1 MGRLTVFKIDRSRA
15 DLAAAYKKDP
25 LNPYPSSD
33 LQKVLQRLRW
43 GDARGRAIII
53 CTVPEKE
60 WRLGQF
66 GERRG
71 NPVTVGETAYH
82 RYEDAV
88 WACFRARWRE
98 VSGEDCPIE

>member
-1 MGRLTVFKIDRSRA
+1 MFKIDRSRA

-43 GDARGRAIII
+43 GDARRRAIIV

-71 NPVTVGETAYH
+71 TPVTVGETAYH
-82 RYEDAV
+82 RYEDAI

>member
-1 MGRLTVFKIDRSRA
+1 MFKIDRSRA
-15 DLAAAYKKDP
+15 DLAAAYKANP

-33 LQKVLQRLRW
+33 LQKLLQRLRW
-43 GDARGRAIII
+43 GSVRGRAIIV

-60 WRLGQF
+60 WHLGRL

-71 NPVTVGETAYH
+71 TAVTVDGPAFH
-82 RYEDAV
+82 RYEDAL